1 MSLIR
6 RFWWL
11 VSFVRRVGGPKAAGI
26 LAKQAPQ
33 YFALF
38 KRLLSDPRVPPHAK
52 AVLLGAG
59 AFAVSPL
66 NLPAFLPLIGVVDE
80 LGIALM
86 AGNYFFKQ
94 VPPDVL
100 AEHKR
105 AVGLSDA
112 T

>member
-11 VSFVRRVGGPKAAGI
+11 VSFVRRAGGAKAAAT

-38 KRLLSDPRVPPHAK
+38 RRLLSDPRVPPKAK
-52 AVLLGAG
+52 AILLGAG

-66 NLPAFLPLIGVVDE
+66 NLPAFLPLIGVADDI
-80 LGIALM
+80 GIALI
-86 AGNYFFKQ
+86 AGNYFFMQ

-105 AVGLSDA
+105 AVGLPA
-112 T
+112 